1 MPPRQVRYRPKS
13 QPPLH
18 YVDEISSERKQ
29 NYIYRPQSAFLNQK
43 IPRTTTNSDYLFNNN
58 SHFQAN
64 HHHLNSTYTNSTTNS
79 ISPSSLSPSDRS
91 FSESQNIMEKNY
103 YQENNEKYAINN
115 NQMRMN
121 NNYSPELIPFVE
133 KHHNFLEEESKILNQ
148 GLENTKALLEWY
160 QNRWNAV
167 KKRKSMLD
175 RGLVAL
181 DTAVHEQKLNY
192 LRAQITILN
201 NRIKD
206 LLLSSEFGMPDN
218 AVIGSGNVKI
228 GYDKDNIPQI
238 KLPKRE
244 VKLCDFKNDN
254 FKNFPQHDGNEH
266 LKIRHRVP
274 INDYPSTI
282 SGSSTPSSFITRYTN
297 KIPDTLC

>member
-1 MPPRQVRYRPKS
+1 MPPRTIRYRPKS

-18 YVDEISSERKQ
+18 YFNEIPNVYGQ
-29 NYIYRPQSAFLNQK
+29 NNINRPQSTNLNQK
-43 IPRTTTNSDYLFNNN
+43 NLRSPPNLYDIDNSNIHFLTHNQTSNYTNTS
-58 SHFQAN
+58 
-64 HHHLNSTYTNSTTNS
+64 TNSTL
-79 ISPSSLSPSDRS
+79 SLSPSDRS

-103 YQENNEKYAINN
+103 YQENCEKNLPNLSQI
-115 NQMRMN
+115 RIN
-121 NNYSPELIPFVE
+121 NNYSPELISFVD
-133 KHHNFLEEESKILNQ
+133 KHQTFLEEEGEILNQ
-148 GLENTKALLEWY
+148 GLENTRALLEWY
-160 QNRWNAV
+160 QNRWNAL
-167 KKRKSMLD
+167 KKRKNMLD

-181 DTAVHEQKLNY
+181 DTAVHEQKLNF

-206 LLLSSEFGMPDN
+206 LLLSTEFGMPDN

-228 GYDKDNIPQI
+228 GFDKDSIPLI
-238 KLPKRE
+238 KMPKRE
-244 VKLCDFKNDN
+244 VKLCDFKKDKFQNCTQN
-254 FKNFPQHDGNEH
+254 GSNEH

-274 INDYPSTI
+274 INDYHTNT